1 MSGVRK
7 SERGESRLEAQHVA
21 YKLRKLI
28 VKELLS
34 DFGTK
39 NNTMPEWLIEEERK
53 RVLDL
58 CQGINNLYK
67 DLFGKEITW
76 KISRLRYLTAQ
87 SSTA

>member
-21 YKLRKLI
+21 YKIRKLI

-58 CQGINNLYK
+58 CQGINNLYT

-87 SSTA
+87 SSQA